1 MKKQKPKTKN
11 KDYLTLA
18 NERHEENKKRHQE
31 EKHNHII
38 KLIVE
43 WVIGIISIPIV
54 LSIFIAVIRAF
65 NKV

>member
-1 MKKQKPKTKN
+1 MKKQKPKSKN

-38 KLIVE
+38 KLIIE
-43 WVIGIISIPIV
+43 WIIGIASIPIV
-54 LSIFIAVIRAF
+54 IGILVAVIRAF

>member
-1 MKKQKPKTKN
+1 MKKQKTKTKN

-43 WVIGIISIPIV
+43 WIIGIVSIPIV
-54 LSIFIAVIRAF
+54 LSIFIAVICAF